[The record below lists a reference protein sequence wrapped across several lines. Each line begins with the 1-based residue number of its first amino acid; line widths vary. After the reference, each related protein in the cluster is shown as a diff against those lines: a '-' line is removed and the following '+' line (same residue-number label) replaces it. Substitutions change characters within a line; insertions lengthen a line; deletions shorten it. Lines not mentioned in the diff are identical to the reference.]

1 MLMLYFVIFPVQVC
15 DPCGRHW
22 LPKSCF
28 CDKGDDCDGADL
40 LRTVTFAKKMFVI
53 RLKNMSYIKTEWILS
68 SATQLVSIQL
78 ATTPGSPYNMSFPQV
93 LG

>member
-40 LRTVTFAKKMFVI
+40 LRKKSCNSLLLKRVMFQLI
-53 RLKNMSYIKTEWILS
+53 S
-68 SATQLVSIQL
+68 SVFYGCAI
-78 ATTPGSPYNMSFPQV
+78 V
-93 LG
+93 LHDKL